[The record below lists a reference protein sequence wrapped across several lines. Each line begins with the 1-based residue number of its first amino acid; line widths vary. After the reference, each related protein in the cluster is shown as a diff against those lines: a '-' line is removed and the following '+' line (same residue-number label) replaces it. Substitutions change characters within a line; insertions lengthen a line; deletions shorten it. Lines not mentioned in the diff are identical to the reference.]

1 MKITLYILALFIL
14 TIVLLYQFDMTI
26 LELKP
31 LKGIDLST
39 LLISFPILLALVERF
54 NELFVIKKINQV
66 QVVQD
71 AENKTP
77 KKNFRHTTLTSF
89 TIGLLIAIVG
99 FRILETFMNP
109 PSETQLFQNIAFRS
123 LDCILTATI
132 IAGGTDGWHQLVSL
146 ISDVTKAKRK
156 EIKEDRS

>member
-1 MKITLYILALFIL
+1 MKITLYILALCII
-14 TIVLLYQFDMTI
+14 TITLLYQFDITI

-31 LKGIDLST
+31 LKDIDLST

-54 NELFVIKKINQV
+54 NELFVVQKINQV
-66 QVVQD
+66 REVED
-71 AENKTP
+71 TGKENP

-109 PSETQLFQNIAFRS
+109 PTETLVFQNVAFRS
-123 LDCILTATI
+123 LDCILTASI

-146 ISDVTKAKRK
+146 ISDITKAKRK
-156 EIKEDRS
+156 KIKEDTA

>member
-1 MKITLYILALFIL
+1 MKTTLYILALFTL
-14 TIVLLYQFDMTI
+14 TIILLYQFDMDI

-31 LKGIDLST
+31 LKDIDLST

-54 NELFVIKKINQV
+54 NELFVIKRINQT
-66 QVVQD
+66 QTD
-71 AENKTP
+71 ENPENRTP

-109 PSETQLFQNIAFRS
+109 PIETQVFQNVAFRS
-123 LDCILTATI
+123 LDCILTAAI

-146 ISDVTKAKRK
+146 ISDITKAKRK
-156 EIKEDRS
+156 EIKEDTA

>member
-14 TIVLLYQFDMTI
+14 TIILLYHFDVTI

-31 LKGIDLST
+31 LKDIDLST

-66 QVVQD
+66 QIVPD
-71 AENKTP
+71 TENKTP
-77 KKNFRHTTLTSF
+77 NKNFRHTTLTSF

-99 FRILETFMNP
+99 FRVLETFMHP
-109 PSETQLFQNIAFRS
+109 PSDTQLFQNVAFRT

-146 ISDVTKAKRK
+146 IRDITKAKRS
-156 EIKEDRS
+156 EIKKEAL

>member
-14 TIVLLYQFDMTI
+14 TIILLYQFDMAI

-31 LKGIDLST
+31 LKDIDLST

-71 AENKTP
+71 TESKTP

-99 FRILETFMNP
+99 FRVLETFMNP
-109 PSETQLFQNIAFRS
+109 PSETQLFQNVAFRS
-123 LDCILTATI
+123 LDCILTASI

-146 ISDVTKAKRK
+146 ISDITKAKRK
-156 EIKEDRS
+156 EIKEDTA

>member
-1 MKITLYILALFIL
+1 MKITLYIIGLFALTVF
-14 TIVLLYQFDMTI
+14 LLYQFDMTI

-31 LKGIDLST
+31 IKEIDLST

-66 QVVQD
+66 KVVED
-71 AENKTP
+71 TENKTP
-77 KKNFRHTTLTSF
+77 KKNYRHTTLTSF
-89 TIGLLIAIVG
+89 TVGLLIAIVG

-109 PSETQLFQNIAFRS
+109 PSETQLFQNVAFRS
-123 LDCILTATI
+123 LDCILTASI

-146 ISDVTKAKRK
+146 ISDITKSKRK
-156 EIKEDRS
+156 EIKEDTP

>member
-14 TIVLLYQFDMTI
+14 TIILLYHFDVTI

-31 LKGIDLST
+31 LKDIDLST

-66 QVVQD
+66 QIVLD
-71 AENKTP
+71 TENKTP
-77 KKNFRHTTLTSF
+77 NKNFRHTTLTSF

-99 FRILETFMNP
+99 FRVLETFMHP
-109 PSETQLFQNIAFRS
+109 PSDTQLFQNVAFRT

-146 ISDVTKAKRK
+146 IRDITKAKRS
-156 EIKEDRS
+156 EIKKEAL

>member
-1 MKITLYILALFIL
+1 MKITLYIIALFVL
-14 TIVLLYQFDMTI
+14 TIVLFYQFDMTI

-31 LKGIDLST
+31 IKEIDLST

-54 NELFVIKKINQV
+54 NELFVIKRINQV
-66 QVVQD
+66 VPSVD
-71 AENKTP
+71 ANGDAP
-77 KKNFRHTTLTSF
+77 KKNFKNTTLTSF

-109 PSETQLFQNIAFRS
+109 PSETVLFQNVAFRS
-123 LDCILTATI
+123 LDCILTASI

-146 ISDVTKAKRK
+146 ISDITKSKRK
-156 EIKEDRS
+156 EIKEEVS